1 MDAAGARPREGT
13 EPPEA
18 AMFADPKDQLQ
29 AQGTYIDGKMKRY
42 NLLFAVNGGA
52 FALAQLLNGG
62 QAGALGGLTVR
73 HIAMG
78 AILFTVVMAVDI
90 ALFALMMKRRYLG
103 ELAFNRPGQVILA
116 LLALLNLA
124 GWSMVDP
131 RLLAAPAAV
140 LAAAGFAFVLTSQ
153 RAAAHEPARAAG

>member
-1 MDAAGARPREGT
+1 
-13 EPPEA
+13 
-18 AMFADPKDQLQ
+18 MFADPRDQLQ

-52 FALAQLLNGG
+52 FALAQLLSGG
-62 QAGALGGLTVR
+62 EAGALGGLTVR
-73 HIAMG
+73 HIALG
-78 AILFTVVMAVDI
+78 AIVFTVAITVDI

-131 RLLAAPAAV
+131 RVLAAPAAV

-153 RAAAHEPARAAG
+153 REAARAPARAAG